1 MNFKKFLRNQRKA
14 FTLAEVVIV
23 MAILSIMMVAFAPV
37 VTKKSNTST
46 DSFRTFQRAVGSHG
60 IYYGTRRD
68 MKPVVIGDNELRYNT
83 GEGGYSPKL
92 VIAATAT
99 GTSNSSMF
107 TPHIGFLAEVRKAD
121 NNTKFATGQ
130 LLVVGGYQYDT
141 AVIEAPVNAVSME
154 NYIPNLMPVAY
165 ADSKTSTDT
174 DKDKE
179 NQTSPQPSTSPSP
192 SVTPSDGSIGTYS
205 NPADPD
211 APGPDG
217 ITVVLGGNPVARYR
231 LDAGKDRMTIIGG
244 NACAGATAG
253 VNGLTCLGADTAVGA
268 TLGQN
273 SVFVGNSA
281 GQNSSLGADSVNIG
295 RNSGLNSQGGA
306 EDVNIGLN
314 AGSGRTS
321 GNHNVA
327 IGSSAGASQ
336 SVSNAVFI
344 GANAG
349 QGKTANNNDI
359 YIGNSAQKIF
369 PSRIFMGQ
377 WSLSDLV
384 DQRICIKVVGGSVD
398 ATTGGCI
405 EPSSGSSTRPPGNE
419 QTMQPQS
426 PLGDRVQVAL
436 LTGSDSAIPS
446 DERLKNVGKPYT
458 TGLDLIEKI
467 MPVNF
472 TYKRD
477 ENKLPHVG
485 VVAQELIKILPNAV
499 NANKDGY
506 LYIRTE
512 DMFYAAINSIKEL
525 HQMFLEH
532 DKRIKQ
538 LEARNAVLE
547 QQNKE
552 LMELY
557 TELAKRVEHLDKKKT
572 KDVKFT
578 QMPEV
583 KEETPAE
590 TEE

>member
-1 MNFKKFLRNQRKA
+1 MNFKKLLRDQRRA

-37 VTKKSNTST
+37 ITKKSNTAA

-92 VIAATAT
+92 IIAATAT
-99 GTSNSSMF
+99 GDTANSMF
-107 TPHIGFLAEVRKAD
+107 TPHVGFLAEVRKAD
-121 NNTKFATGQ
+121 NNTKYATGQ
-130 LLVVGGYQYDT
+130 LLVVGGYEYNEQ
-141 AVIEAPVNAVSME
+141 VINNQPVLDDDNKTMNDYS
-154 NYIPNLMPVAY
+154 PFLMPLAHAKAVDDTSSTTESHAY
-165 ADSKTSTDT
+165 A
-174 DKDKE
+174 
-179 NQTSPQPSTSPSP
+179 NVNPVVPPG
-192 SVTPSDGSIGTYS
+192 DGSIGTYE

-211 APGPDG
+211 APGPAG
-217 ITVVLGGNPVARYR
+217 ISVVLGGNPIARYR

-244 NACAGATAG
+244 NACEGSTSG
-253 VNGLTCLGADTAVGA
+253 VTGLTCLGADTANNA

-273 SVFVGNSA
+273 AIYIGREAGIASNLGTGSINIGFKAGANSVGN
-281 GQNSSLGADSVNIG
+281 GGENINIG
-295 RNSGLNSQGGA
+295 HG
-306 EDVNIGLN
+306 
-314 AGSGRTS
+314 AGSDRTS
-321 GNHNVA
+321 GANNVS
-327 IGSSAGASQ
+327 IGFEAGTNK

-349 QGKTANNNDI
+349 KGKVVENYDI
-359 YIGNSAQKIF
+359 YIGDSTHNLAISDVFLGKNSLGKLVCDLLGGDVQT
-369 PSRIFMGQ
+369 SSC
-377 WSLSDLV
+377 SLSNVIQQHAGTKPPASSMEMPKPFGNNIQLALMT
-384 DQRICIKVVGGSVD
+384 GND
-398 ATTGGCI
+398 A
-405 EPSSGSSTRPPGNE
+405 
-419 QTMQPQS
+419 
-426 PLGDRVQVAL
+426 
-436 LTGSDSAIPS
+436 AISS
-446 DERLKNVGKPYT
+446 DERLKNVGKPFT
-458 TGLDLIEKI
+458 SGLDLIEQI

-485 VVAQELIKILPNAV
+485 VVAQDLMKIIPNAV

-512 DMFYAAINSIKEL
+512 DMFYAAINAIKEL
-525 HQMFLEH
+525 HQLFLEH

-557 TELAKRVEHLDKKKT
+557 TELSKRVERLDKKKS

-578 QMPEV
+578 QMPV
-583 KEETPAE
+583 EEEAPAE
-590 TEE
+590 AAE